1 MAVKH
6 PIQYELTP
14 TSTSIGLRW
23 LTLTIENIGT
33 ENLIGLDVKLNS
45 LDAYDIY
52 VYGTSSFIQS
62 LKPDEKQ
69 VIPFQALINATD
81 WVYISLDGWKGAEIF
96 HWESPRIRMKVGE
109 DVATLVSLFALT
121 QPYAR
126 LGERIKV
133 EATLQGATESEE
145 LRLEFWAET
154 PGGEFVQLGTVKPK
168 NLGAGEEVRY
178 AVEMMPQH
186 EGKYTIYA
194 YLYDGAKRIGH
205 ELEHIRVTDVR
216 SDNAAHHG

>member
-6 PIQYELTP
+6 PIEYELTP
-14 TSTSIGLRW
+14 TSTSIGLRR
-23 LTLTIENIGT
+23 LTLTVKNVGT
-33 ENLIGLDVKLNS
+33 ENLIGLDVRLNS
-45 LDAYDIY
+45 LDAYSIY
-52 VYGTSSFIQS
+52 VYGTGSFIQG
-62 LKPDEKQ
+62 LKPGEEQ

-81 WVYISLDGWKGAEIF
+81 WVYISLDGWKGAGIF
-96 HWESPRIRMKVGE
+96 HWESPRICMKIGE

-126 LGERIKV
+126 LGERIRV
-133 EATLQGATESEE
+133 EATLQGATESED

-154 PGGEFVQLGTVKPK
+154 PGGESVQLGTVKPK
-168 NLGAGEEVRY
+168 NLVVGEEVHY
-178 AVEMMPQH
+178 AVEMMPRH

-205 ELEHIRVTDVR
+205 ELEHIRVTDVKV
-216 SDNAAHHG
+216 